1 MKSQE
6 RRLQILLMLQSRR
19 KHINIDYLAEHF
31 DVSRRTIFR
40 DLNFISEMD
49 VPIAHDLESGYSIPK
64 TYSIPPLMFND
75 REISVIR
82 VGLSFI
88 ESQSNSD
95 MKEAAKSV
103 ALKIENVLPPAL
115 KPLYTTME
123 NSVIVDPVRNRLT
136 EVESEGEWYQI
147 SSAISNNNSILFKY
161 KKADLVRNVD
171 PYMLVYYGDHWN
183 LIGFDKGRSGYRN
196 FRLEFITDLEIT
208 ESVFD
213 KSSDLGPTHLFKGL
227 DDKSRQVDVSI
238 RVKTAIW
245 NEFYR
250 TIPAEITER
259 SKVGQYYVVSLK
271 FDSLENLDKIL
282 LKYGDNVIPLSPNEL
297 VQIRRERLHR
307 MINDLK

>member
-1 MKSQE
+1 
-6 RRLQILLMLQSRR
+6 MLQSRR
-19 KHINIDYLAEHF
+19 KRINIDYLAEHF

-88 ESQSNSD
+88 ESQSNTD

-147 SSAISNNNSILFKY
+147 SNAISNNNSIIFKY
-161 KKADLVRNVD
+161 KRGDFTRTVD

-183 LIGFDKGRSGYRN
+183 LIGYDKGRSGYRN
-196 FRLEFITDLEIT
+196 FRLEYITDLEIT
-208 ESVFD
+208 ETRFD
-213 KSSDLGPTHLFKGL
+213 RGTDLGPTHLFKGM
-227 DDKSRQVDVSI
+227 DDKSRQIDVEI
-238 RVKTAIW
+238 RVKSDIW

-250 TIPAEITER
+250 TIPAEILDKKSDE
-259 SKVGQYYVVSLK
+259 SYFVVSFK
-271 FDSLENLDKIL
+271 FDSLENLDRLL
-282 LKYGDNVIPLSPNEL
+282 LKYGDDAIPLSPNEL
-297 VQIRRERLHR
+297 INIRRERLQK
-307 MINDLK
+307 MLDMLK

>member
-1 MKSQE
+1 M
-6 RRLQILLMLQSRR
+6 MLQSRR

-31 DVSRRTIFR
+31 NVSRRTIFR
-40 DLNFISEMD
+40 DLNFIAEMD

-123 NSVIVDPVRNRLT
+123 NSVIVDPVRNRLN

-147 SSAISNNNSILFKY
+147 SNAISNNNSIIFKY
-161 KKADLVRNVD
+161 KKGNTARNVD
-171 PYMLVYYGDHWN
+171 PYMLVYYSDHWN
-183 LIGFDKGRSGYRN
+183 LIGYDRDRSGYRN
-196 FRLEFITDLEIT
+196 FRLEFISDLEVA
-208 ESVFD
+208 ESKFER
-213 KSSDLGPTHLFKGL
+213 SANLGPLHLFKGL
-227 DDKSRQVDVSI
+227 DDKSRQVNVRI
-238 RVKTAIW
+238 RVKPEVW
-245 NEFYR
+245 SEFYR
-250 TIPAEITER
+250 TIPAEILDKKWDG
-259 SKVGQYYVVSLK
+259 SSYIVDFK

-282 LKYGDNVIPLSPNEL
+282 FKYADDITLLSPNEL
-297 VQIRRERLHR
+297 IEIRRVRLNK
-307 MINDLK
+307 MLGDLK

>member
-40 DLNFISEMD
+40 DLNFISELD
-49 VPIAHDLESGYSIPK
+49 VPIAHDLASGYSIPK

-95 MKEAAKSV
+95 MRDAAKSV

-147 SSAISNNNSILFKY
+147 SNAISNNNSIILKY
-161 KKADLVRNVD
+161 KKANLTRNVD
-171 PYMLVYYGDHWN
+171 PYMLVYYSDHWN
-183 LIGFDKGRSGYRN
+183 LIGYDKGRNGFRN
-196 FRLEFITDLEIT
+196 FRLEFITELEIMDT
-208 ESVFD
+208 RFERN
-213 KSSDLGPTHLFKGL
+213 SDLGPMHLFKGL
-227 DDKSRQVDVSI
+227 DDKSRQTEVTI
-238 RVKTAIW
+238 KVKSDIW

-250 TIPAEITER
+250 TIPAEITNKKLNE
-259 SKVGQYYVVSLK
+259 SYYEVSFK
-271 FDSLENLDKIL
+271 FDSLENLDRIL
-282 LKYGDNVIPLSPNEL
+282 LRYGDEVIPLYPNEL
-297 VQIRRERLHR
+297 VDIRRERL
-307 MINDLK
+307 LKMLSGLK

>member
-1 MKSQE
+1 M
-6 RRLQILLMLQSRR
+6 
-19 KHINIDYLAEHF
+19 N
-31 DVSRRTIFR
+31 
-40 DLNFISEMD
+40 

-115 KPLYTTME
+115 HPLYTTME
-123 NSVIVDPVRNRLT
+123 NSVIVDPVRNRLS

-147 SSAISNNNSILFKY
+147 SNAISNNNSIIFKY
-161 KKADLVRNVD
+161 KKANSSRIVD

-183 LIGFDKGRSGYRN
+183 LIGYDKGRSGFRN
-196 FRLEFITDLEIT
+196 FRLEFISDLEIT
-208 ESVFD
+208 DSKYDRSAE
-213 KSSDLGPTHLFKGL
+213 LGPMHLFKGL
-227 DDKSRQVDVSI
+227 DESSRLVDIRI
-238 RVKTAIW
+238 RVKADIW
-245 NEFYR
+245 SEFYR
-250 TIPAEITER
+250 TIPAEILDKKMDGL
-259 SKVGQYYVVSLK
+259 SYIVDFK

-282 LKYGDNVIPLSPNEL
+282 FKYADDITLLSPNEL
-297 VQIRRERLHR
+297 IEIRRVRLNK
-307 MINDLK
+307 MLGDLK

>member
-1 MKSQE
+1 
-6 RRLQILLMLQSRR
+6 MLQSRR

-40 DLNFISEMD
+40 DLNFISDMD

-103 ALKIENVLPPAL
+103 ALKIENVLPSAL

-136 EVESEGEWYQI
+136 EVESEGDWYQI
-147 SSAISNNNSILFKY
+147 SNAISNNNSILFKY
-161 KKADLVRNVD
+161 KKGSLIRNVD

-183 LIGFDKGRSGYRN
+183 MIGFDKGRSGYRN
-196 FRLEFITDLEIT
+196 FRLEYISELEIT
-208 ESVFD
+208 ESKFER
-213 KSSDLGPTHLFKGL
+213 SSDLGPTHLFKGL
-227 DDKSRQVDVSI
+227 DDISRQVDVRI
-238 RVKTAIW
+238 RVKSEIW

-259 SKVGQYYVVSLK
+259 NAEGKSFIVGLK

-282 LKYGDNVIPLSPNEL
+282 LKYGDGVTPLSPYEL
-297 VQIRRERLHR
+297 VEIRRMRLNR
-307 MINDLK
+307 MLDDLK

>member
-6 RRLQILLMLQSRR
+6 RRLQILLILQSKR

-31 DVSRRTIFR
+31 NVSRRTIFR

-64 TYSIPPLMFND
+64 TYSIPPLMFNE

-103 ALKIENVLPPAL
+103 AVKIENVLPQAL

-123 NSVIVDPVRNRLT
+123 NSVIVDPVRNRIT

-147 SSAISNNNSILFKY
+147 SNAISNNNSIIFKY
-161 KKADLVRNVD
+161 KKANLVRNVD
-171 PYMLVYYGDHWN
+171 PYMLVYYSDHWN
-183 LIGFDKGRSGYRN
+183 LIGFDNGRSGYRN
-196 FRLEFITDLEIT
+196 FRLEFISELEVS
-208 ESVFD
+208 ESRFD
-213 KSSDLGPTHLFKGL
+213 KRSDLGPTHLFKGL

-238 RVKTAIW
+238 RVKSEIW
-245 NEFYR
+245 SEFYR

-259 SKVGQYYVVSLK
+259 SIDGNYYVMSFK
-271 FDSLENLDKIL
+271 FDSLENLDRIL
-282 LKYGDNVIPLSPNEL
+282 FKYGDDVIPLSPREL
-297 VQIRRERLHR
+297 IKIRRDRLSK
-307 MINDLK
+307 MLDDIK